1 MTRARKAFLEA
12 NSETPPQ
19 PATTSLSAASTVNVQ
34 QQPASSASLSL
45 DTPAL
50 LSKVK

>member
-1 MTRARKAFLEA
+1 MTWARKVFLQA
-12 NSETPPQ
+12 NSKTPPQ
-19 PATTSLSAASTVNVQ
+19 PATTSIQAASRVNVQ